1 MPYDNQKVFKIEALS
16 FCCWLCRY
24 RKQIISIQK
33 SVKNTSVF
41 GIIHRSSHKA
51 RKTQISTLL
60 DWDVNLDTVRRVSG
74 HVDSRTTLNNYC
86 FDRTEENERKKKIFA
101 ALDLT

>member
-60 DWDVNLDTVRRVSG
+60 DGDVNLDTVRRVSG
-74 HVDSRTTLNNYC
+74 HVDSRTMHIPLKQHNRPGGTACCSAPNGM
-86 FDRTEENERKKKIFA
+86 KP
-101 ALDLT
+101 